1 MICVAL
7 CKWLHRTIFNYL
19 QDHYCD
25 LCGFKWLHRSG
36 AVRIH
41 LEVGVAGTHLCV
53 VNKDGEKNG
62 TDFD

>member
-1 MICVAL
+1 MCVDL

-25 LCGFKWLHRSG
+25 LCGFKLLHRST

-41 LEVGVAGTHLCV
+41 LKVGVAGTNTFV
-53 VNKDGEKNG
+53 YGTQRWGEEWNRL
-62 TDFD
+62 